1 VHGIGAA
8 TAAEWIARG
17 VTSLA
22 DAEERGLLS
31 ERQKVGARFAED
43 FKRRIPRAEVTLI
56 AAAVREALRTVLLDE
71 GVPAGE
77 VSSAAEAVPC
87 GSYRR
92 GKESSGDVD
101 VLITRRDGGRSC
113 DLLPRVC
120 AALSAAGH
128 EMHHLHD
135 PFEKK
140 EKEEGESCSYMGIV
154 RLEGYATHRRLD
166 LKVYPREEF
175 AYALL
180 YFTGNDHFNRSMRF
194 YAKKLGYSLSD
205 HGLANRGGI
214 NSRGEEVRGTRNI
227 VPAESEADIFAA
239 LGFEYRAPEDRHAE
253 ATIIQDGEAKR
264 LPPLCDEA
272 DLSPDSQPLDSDS
285 DSC

>member
-1 VHGIGAA
+1 M
-8 TAAEWIARG
+8 
-17 VTSLA
+17 
-22 DAEERGLLS
+22 
-31 ERQKVGARFAED
+31 
-43 FKRRIPRAEVTLI
+43 
-56 AAAVREALRTVLLDE
+56 LLDE

-87 GSYRR
+87 GAASPPPPSPLPPPPSPPPSPSPPPLLSPRGRRGERGESRSHRGPLAASPGSYRR

-166 LKVYPREEF
+166 LKASAPARPSPR
-175 AYALL
+175 
-180 YFTGNDHFNRSMRF
+180 
-194 YAKKLGYSLSD
+194 
-205 HGLANRGGI
+205 
-214 NSRGEEVRGTRNI
+214 
-227 VPAESEADIFAA
+227 P
-239 LGFEYRAPEDRHAE
+239 RAPA
-253 ATIIQDGEAKR
+253 
-264 LPPLCDEA
+264 
-272 DLSPDSQPLDSDS
+272 
-285 DSC
+285 